1 MTEITGSTARSRAVR
16 EKIIQSVWLCTA
28 LISAAAVVFILGY
41 LIYTALPAFAEVG
54 ISGFLFNTDWNPTGT
69 SPSYGIAALII
80 DTLLVTLGA
89 LIFAVPLGLATAV
102 YLSYLAPPKL
112 RDAVKPVI
120 ELLAG
125 IPSVVYGFFGMVV
138 LCNFLRPTLD
148 IPSGFSWLAASVILG
163 IMALPTIVSVS
174 EDALFAVPKDYR
186 EASLGLGTTYWHTIS
201 RVLLPAA
208 ASGISAA
215 IVLGMG
221 RAIGETMAVMMVAGN
236 AAIIPEP
243 IWNVLSPVR
252 TLTATLGIEMAE
264 VATGSMHYYALFG
277 VAVILLLITLFVNL
291 ASSWIIKRMQNGQ
304 AAAASHRSLIS
315 DETKSRIRLG
325 LIAVAGVLF
334 VWFLVAALGILPA
347 GLIAAAAAAWYFGRS
362 RVSHIIAEKSS
373 FCLIYVC
380 TAAVIGILAVILW
393 DIFANGLPA
402 ISWEFLTEGPRD
414 LGRAGGIYPA
424 IIGTLQLVGGAIL
437 LALPVGIGAAVYLI
451 EYARENL
458 LTRALRTGNDLLN
471 GTPSIVFGLF
481 GFAFFVIFLNW
492 GICML
497 AGQIC
502 LALMILPT
510 IVRTTE
516 EALRAVPGSLREAS
530 LGLGATKW
538 QTIRKVVLPSA
549 APGILTGAILSIGR
563 AAGETAPIMFTAVV
577 FTKRFVTP
585 DVFDPVMALPF
596 HLYVLSTSVP
606 GATTQQYGTAVVLIV
621 LVMTIYLAA
630 IFLRRHFQQKLL
642 R

>member
-1 MTEITGSTARSRAVR
+1 MTEYTNIAARNRVR
-16 EKIIQSVWLCTA
+16 WEKIIESIWLITA
-28 LISAAAVVFILGY
+28 LISAVVVVFILGY
-41 LIYTALPAFAEVG
+41 LIYTALPAFMDVG
-54 ISGFLFNTDWNPTGT
+54 ISGFLFNVEWNPTG
-69 SPSYGIAALII
+69 SVPSYGVASLII
-80 DTLLVTLGA
+80 DTLLVTFGA
-89 LIFAVPLGLATAV
+89 LIFVVPLGLATAV
-102 YLSYLAPPKL
+102 YLSYLSPPNI
-112 RDAVKPVI
+112 RDTVKPII

-138 LCNFLRPTLD
+138 LCNFLRETLD

-174 EDALFAVPKDYR
+174 EDALFSVPKDYK
-186 EASLGLGTTYWHTIS
+186 EASLGLGATYWYTIS

-208 ASGISAA
+208 VSGISAA
-215 IVLGMG
+215 VVLGMG

-264 VATGSMHYYALFG
+264 VATNSMHYYALFG
-277 VAVILLLITLFVNL
+277 VAVILLIITFAVNL
-291 ASSWIIKRMQNGQ
+291 SSALIIKRMQVGRRSCRYLSAEGKKWLKFFAIFVMALICVILFYLLATIFSTFQ
-304 AAAASHRSLIS
+304 AVIIA
-315 DETKSRIRLG
+315 T
-325 LIAVAGVLF
+325 LIA
-334 VWFLVAALGILPA
+334 I
-347 GLIAAAAAAWYFGRS
+347 WYFGRAKIS
-362 RVSHIIAEKSS
+362 CKIAELSS
-373 FCLIYVC
+373 FSVIYAS
-380 TAAVIGILAVILW
+380 TAVVILFLAIIFW
-393 DIFANGLPA
+393 DIFSNGLSV
-402 ISWEFLTEGPRD
+402 ITWDFLTESPRD
-414 LGRAGGIYPA
+414 LGRAGGIYPT

-437 LALPVGIGAAVYLI
+437 IALPIEIGAAIYLI
-451 EYARENL
+451 EYSRENF
-458 LTRALRTGNDLLN
+458 LTIALRTGNDLLN

-481 GFAFFVIFLNW
+481 GFAFFVIYLDW
-492 GICML
+492 GICLL

-516 EALRAVPGSLREAS
+516 EALKSVPNALREAS

-538 QTIRKVVLPSA
+538 QTIRKIVLPSA
-549 APGILTGAILSIGR
+549 APGILTGIILSIGR
-563 AAGETAPIMFTAVV
+563 AAGETAPIMFTAVI
-577 FTKRFVTP
+577 FSKRFVTM

-596 HLYVLSTSVP
+596 HLYILSTNVP
-606 GATTQQYGTAVVLIV
+606 GATAQQYGTAVVLIV
-621 LVMTIYLAA
+621 LVMIIYLAA

>member
-1 MTEITGSTARSRAVR
+1 MTEHTNIVARNRVVR
-16 EKIIQSVWLCTA
+16 EKIIRSIWLLTA

-41 LIYTALPAFAEVG
+41 LIYTALPAFTEVG
-54 ISGFLFNTDWNPTGT
+54 IFEFLFNTNWNPTG
-69 SPSYGIAALII
+69 SLPSYGVAALII

-89 LIFAVPLGLATAV
+89 LIFAIPLGLATAV
-102 YLSYLAPPKL
+102 YLSYLAPPKI
-112 RDAVKPVI
+112 RDAVKPII

-138 LCNFLRPTLD
+138 LCNFLRTTLD

-174 EDALFAVPKDYR
+174 EDALFAVPKDYK
-186 EASLGLGTTYWHTIS
+186 EASLGLGATYWHTIS

-264 VATGSMHYYALFG
+264 VATGTMHYYALFG
-277 VAVILLLITLFVNL
+277 VAVILLIIALIVNL
-291 ASSWIIKRMQNGQ
+291 ASAWIIKRTQTGRQ
-304 AAAASHRSLIS
+304 TEPRLSA
-315 DETKSRIRLG
+315 ESRKWLK
-325 LIAVAGVLF
+325 LFALAVIGVVLF
-334 VWFLVAALGILPA
+334 CLLTAALGILTA
-347 GLIAAAAAAWYFGRS
+347 VIIAALFAVWYFGRAKI
-362 RVSHIIAEKSS
+362 SHRIAELSS
-373 FCLIYVC
+373 FGVIYAC
-380 TAAVIGILAVILW
+380 TAAVILILAIILL
-393 DIFANGLPA
+393 DIFSNGLPS
-402 ISWEFLTEGPRD
+402 ITWEFLTQSPSD

-437 LALPVGIGAAVYLI
+437 VALPIGIGAAIYLI
-451 EYARENL
+451 EYSRENL

-481 GFAFFVIFLNW
+481 GFAFFVIYLNW

-516 EALRAVPGSLREAS
+516 EALKSVPNALREAS

-549 APGILTGAILSIGR
+549 APGVLTGAILSIGR

-577 FTKRFVTP
+577 FTKRFVTM
-585 DVFDPVMALPF
+585 DVSDPVMALPF

-606 GATTQQYGTAVVLIV
+606 GATAQQYGTAVVLIV
-621 LVMTIYLAA
+621 LVMVIYLAA
-630 IFLRRHFQQKLL
+630 ILLRRHFQQKLL

>member
-1 MTEITGSTARSRAVR
+1 MTEHTNIVARNRVMR
-16 EKIIQSVWLCTA
+16 EKIIRSIWLLTA

-41 LIYTALPAFAEVG
+41 LIYTALPAFTEVG
-54 ISGFLFNTDWNPTGT
+54 IFEFLFNTNWNPTG
-69 SPSYGIAALII
+69 SLPSYGVAALII

-89 LIFAVPLGLATAV
+89 LIFAIPLGLATAV
-102 YLSYLAPPKL
+102 YLSYLAPPKI
-112 RDAVKPVI
+112 RDAVKPII

-138 LCNFLRPTLD
+138 LCNFLRTTLD

-174 EDALFAVPKDYR
+174 EDALFAVPKDYK
-186 EASLGLGTTYWHTIS
+186 EASLGLGATYWHTIS

-243 IWNVLSPVR
+243 LWNVLSPVR

-264 VATGSMHYYALFG
+264 VATGTMHYYALFG
-277 VAVILLLITLFVNL
+277 VAVILLIIALIVNL
-291 ASSWIIKRMQNGQ
+291 ASAWIIKRTQTGRRTEPRLS
-304 AAAASHRSLIS
+304 A
-315 DETKSRIRLG
+315 ESRKWLK
-325 LIAVAGVLF
+325 LFALAVIGVVLF
-334 VWFLVAALGILPA
+334 CLLTAALGILTA
-347 GLIAAAAAAWYFGRS
+347 VIIAVLFAVWYFGRAKI
-362 RVSHIIAEKSS
+362 SHRIAELSS
-373 FCLIYVC
+373 FGIIYAC
-380 TAAVIGILAVILW
+380 TAAVILILAIILL
-393 DIFANGLPA
+393 DIFSNGLPA
-402 ISWEFLTEGPRD
+402 ITWEFLTQSPSD

-437 LALPVGIGAAVYLI
+437 VALPIGIGAAIYLI
-451 EYARENL
+451 EYSRENL

-481 GFAFFVIFLNW
+481 GFAFFVIYLNW

-516 EALRAVPGSLREAS
+516 EALKSVPNALREAS

-549 APGILTGAILSIGR
+549 APGVLTGAILSIGR

-577 FTKRFVTP
+577 FTKRFVTM
-585 DVFDPVMALPF
+585 DVSDPVMALPF

-606 GATTQQYGTAVVLIV
+606 GATAQQYGTAVVLIV
-621 LVMTIYLAA
+621 LVMIIYLAA
-630 IFLRRHFQQKLL
+630 ILLRRHFQQKLL

>member
-1 MTEITGSTARSRAVR
+1 MTEHRNAAKARQVR
-16 EKIIQSVWLCTA
+16 ERIIQSIWLTTA

-41 LIYTALPAFAEVG
+41 LIYTAFPAFAEVG
-54 ISGFLFNTDWNPTGT
+54 ISGFFLNTNWNPTGT
-69 SPSYGIAALII
+69 TPSYGIAALII

-89 LIFAVPLGLATAV
+89 MIFAVPLGLATAV
-102 YLSYLAPPKL
+102 YLSYLAPPKI
-112 RDAVKPVI
+112 RDTVKPII

-125 IPSVVYGFFGMVV
+125 IPSVVYGFFGMIV
-138 LCNFLRPTLD
+138 LCNFLRTVLD
-148 IPSGFSWLAASVILG
+148 VPSGFSWLAASVILG
-163 IMALPTIVSVS
+163 IMALPTIVSVA
-174 EDALFAVPKDYR
+174 EDALFAVPKDYK
-186 EASLGLGTTYWHTIS
+186 EASLGLGATYWHTIS

-215 IVLGMG
+215 VVLGMG

-243 IWNVLSPVR
+243 LWNVLSPVR

-264 VATGSMHYYALFG
+264 VATGSMHYSALFG
-277 VAVILLLITLFVNL
+277 VAVVLLLITLLVNL
-291 ASSWIIKRMQNGQ
+291 ASSHIIKHMQNGTHSASRLTCRQ
-304 AAAASHRSLIS
+304 RILLKTTALAGTAAAFFLFISLAF
-315 DETKSRIRLG
+315 G
-325 LIAVAGVLF
+325 LF
-334 VWFLVAALGILPA
+334 PAALLALLVG
-347 GLIAAAAAAWYFGRS
+347 GWYVGRS
-362 RVSHIIAEKSS
+362 RIPHGIAEKSA
-373 FCLIYVC
+373 FTLVYAC
-380 TAAVIGILAVILW
+380 TAAVILILVVILF
-393 DIFANGLPA
+393 DIFSNGVPA
-402 ISWEFLTEGPRD
+402 ISFEFLTTAPRD

-424 IIGTLQLVGGAIL
+424 IIGTLQLVFGAIAI
-437 LALPVGIGAAVYLI
+437 ALPVGIGAAIYLI
-451 EYARENL
+451 EYSRETR

-516 EALRAVPGSLREAS
+516 EALKSVPTALREAS

-538 QTIRKVVLPSA
+538 QTVRRVVLPSA

-577 FTKRFVTP
+577 FSKRFVTM

-596 HLYVLSTSVP
+596 HLFVLSTSVP
-606 GATTQQYGTAVVLIV
+606 GAAAQQYGTAVVLIV
-621 LVMTIYLAA
+621 LVMAIYLAA
-630 IFLRRHFQQKLL
+630 ILLRRHFQTKLL

>member
-1 MTEITGSTARSRAVR
+1 MTEHTNIVARNRVMR
-16 EKIIQSVWLCTA
+16 EKIIRSIWLLTA

-41 LIYTALPAFAEVG
+41 LIYTALPAFTEVG
-54 ISGFLFNTDWNPTGT
+54 IFEFLFNTNWNPTG
-69 SPSYGIAALII
+69 SLPSYGVAALII

-89 LIFAVPLGLATAV
+89 LIFAIPLGLATAV
-102 YLSYLAPPKL
+102 YLSYLAPPKI
-112 RDAVKPVI
+112 RDAVKPII

-138 LCNFLRPTLD
+138 LCNFLRTTLD

-174 EDALFAVPKDYR
+174 EDALFAVPKDYK
-186 EASLGLGTTYWHTIS
+186 EASLGLGATYWHTIS

-264 VATGSMHYYALFG
+264 VATGTMHYYALFG
-277 VAVILLLITLFVNL
+277 VAVILLIIALIVNL
-291 ASSWIIKRMQNGQ
+291 ASAWIIKRTQTGRRTEPRLS
-304 AAAASHRSLIS
+304 A
-315 DETKSRIRLG
+315 ESRKRLK
-325 LIAVAGVLF
+325 LFALAVIGVAF
-334 VWFLVAALGILPA
+334 FCFLAAALGILSA
-347 GLIAAAAAAWYFGRS
+347 VIIAALIAVWYFGRAKI
-362 RVSHIIAEKSS
+362 SHRIAELSS
-373 FCLIYVC
+373 FGVIYAC
-380 TAAVIGILAVILW
+380 TAAVILILAIILL
-393 DIFANGLPA
+393 DIFSNGLPA
-402 ISWEFLTEGPRD
+402 ITWEFLTQSPSD

-437 LALPVGIGAAVYLI
+437 VALPIGIGAAIYLI
-451 EYARENL
+451 EYSRENL

-481 GFAFFVIFLNW
+481 GFAFFVIYLNW

-516 EALRAVPGSLREAS
+516 EALKSVPNALREAS

-549 APGILTGAILSIGR
+549 APGVLTGAILSIGR

-577 FTKRFVTP
+577 FTKRFVTM
-585 DVFDPVMALPF
+585 DVSDPVMALPF

-606 GATTQQYGTAVVLIV
+606 GATAQQYGTAVVLIV
-621 LVMTIYLAA
+621 LVMVIYLAA
-630 IFLRRHFQQKLL
+630 ILLRRHFQQKLL

>member
-1 MTEITGSTARSRAVR
+1 MTEPTHTAAHTRLLR
-16 EKIIQSVWLCTA
+16 EKIIKSIWLLTA

-41 LIYTALPAFAEVG
+41 LIYTALPAFMEVG
-54 ISGFLFNTDWNPTGT
+54 IPGFLFNTEWNPTG
-69 SPSYGIAALII
+69 SDPSYGVAALIV
-80 DTLLVTLGA
+80 DTLLVTIGA
-89 LIFAVPLGLATAV
+89 LIFAVPLGIASAV
-102 YLSYLAPPKL
+102 YLSYLAPSRI
-112 RDAVKPVI
+112 RDTVKPII

-138 LCNFLRPTLD
+138 LCSFLRTTLD
-148 IPSGFSWLAASVILG
+148 IPSGFSWLAASIILG

-174 EDALFAVPKDYR
+174 EDALFAVPKDYK
-186 EASLGLGTTYWHTIS
+186 EASLGLGATCWHPIS

-215 IVLGMG
+215 VVLGMG

-236 AAIIPEP
+236 AAIIPDP

-277 VAVILLLITLFVNL
+277 VAVILLIIALLVNI
-291 ASSWIIKRMQNGQ
+291 ASSWIIKRTQTPRSSDSRLSAQ
-304 AAAASHRSLIS
+304 SRKWLKYILAAVLC
-315 DETKSRIRLG
+315 
-325 LIAVAGVLF
+325 VLF
-334 VWFLVAALGILPA
+334 FCFLVAALGVFLAVIVAVLLA
-347 GLIAAAAAAWYFGRS
+347 VWYFGRAKIS
-362 RVSHIIAEKSS
+362 SSLAERCS
-373 FCLIYVC
+373 FGVIYLC
-380 TAAVIGILAVILW
+380 TGVVILTLAIILW
-393 DIFANGLPA
+393 DIFSNGIPA
-402 ISWEFLTEGPRD
+402 ISWEFLTASPSD
-414 LGRAGGIYPA
+414 LGRSGGIYPA

-437 LALPVGIGAAVYLI
+437 VALPIGIGAAIYLI
-451 EYARENL
+451 EYSRENL

-481 GFAFFVIFLNW
+481 GFAFFVIYLNW

-516 EALRAVPGSLREAS
+516 EALKSVPNSLREAS

-538 QTIRKVVLPSA
+538 QTIKKVVLPSA

-577 FTKRFVTP
+577 FTKRFVTM

-606 GATTQQYGTAVVLIV
+606 GATAQQYGTAVVLIV
-621 LVMTIYLAA
+621 LVMLIYLAA
-630 IFLRRHFQQKLL
+630 ILLRRHFQQKLL

>member
-1 MTEITGSTARSRAVR
+1 MTEHTGTKARSRAVR
-16 EKIIQSVWLCTA
+16 ERAIKSIWLATA

-54 ISGFLFNTDWNPTGT
+54 ISGFLLNTDWNPTGST
-69 SPSYGIAALII
+69 PSYGIAALII

-89 LIFAVPLGLATAV
+89 LIFAVPLGLAAAV
-102 YLSYLAPPKL
+102 YLSYLAPPKI
-112 RDAVKPVI
+112 RDTVKPII

-138 LCNFLRPTLD
+138 LCNFLRVALD
-148 IPSGFSWLAASVILG
+148 IPSGFCWLAASVILG

-174 EDALFAVPKDYR
+174 EDALFAVPKDYQ
-186 EASLGLGTTYWHTIS
+186 EASLGLGATYWHTIS

-215 IVLGMG
+215 VVLGMG

-236 AAIIPEP
+236 AAIIPDP

-277 VAVILLLITLFVNL
+277 VAVVLLLITLIVNL
-291 ASSWIIKRMQNGQ
+291 ASAWVIKRMQTGQ
-304 AAAASHRSLIS
+304 KTTPHISNKTKRYLKLAAVAAAAVI
-315 DETKSRIRLG
+315 
-325 LIAVAGVLF
+325 F
-334 VWFLVAALGILPA
+334 FCFLTASLGILWA
-347 GLIAAAAAAWYFGRS
+347 IGISAAVVAWYFGRKKI
-362 RVSHIIAEKSS
+362 SHKVAEKSS
-373 FCLIYVC
+373 FVLIYAC
-380 TAAVIGILAVILW
+380 TAGVILILAVILW
-393 DIFANGLPA
+393 DIFSNGLPV
-402 ISWEFLTEGPRD
+402 ISWEFLTESPKD

-424 IIGTLQLVGGAIL
+424 IVGTLQLVAGAIII
-437 LALPVGIGAAVYLI
+437 ALPVGIGAAIYLI
-451 EYARENL
+451 EYARENF
-458 LTRALRTGNDLLN
+458 LTKALRTGNDLLN

-481 GFAFFVIFLNW
+481 GFAFFVIYLNW

-516 EALRAVPGSLREAS
+516 EALKAVPNAQREAS

-549 APGILTGAILSIGR
+549 APGILTGAILSVGR

-577 FTKRFVTP
+577 FTKRFVSLN
-585 DVFDPVMALPF
+585 VFDPVMALPF
-596 HLYVLSTSVP
+596 HLFVLSTSVP
-606 GATTQQYGTAVVLIV
+606 GATAQQYGTAVVLIV
-621 LVMTIYLAA
+621 IVMAIYLAA
-630 IFLRRHFQQKLL
+630 IALRRHYQNKLL